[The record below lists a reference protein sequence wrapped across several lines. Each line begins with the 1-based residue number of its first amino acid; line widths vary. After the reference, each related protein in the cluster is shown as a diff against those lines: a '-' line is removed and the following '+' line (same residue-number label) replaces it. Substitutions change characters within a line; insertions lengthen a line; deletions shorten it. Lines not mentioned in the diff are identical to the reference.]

1 MCTMLG
7 LSGRITEAAKHAAQ
21 TARVKDHVGGMI
33 PSAVAAAAVLLV
45 LSCSK
50 RSLRRRDGAPAPP
63 RKRKKS
69 QKEME
74 DRSGKEAEVAEIG
87 SKEVA
92 EAAKVAVPA
101 MVKPFQ
107 ALYSVREEL
116 FTAEFLSTCLPK
128 GQTIDKLPCV
138 LC

>member
-1 MCTMLG
+1 MLG
-7 LSGRITEAAKHAAQ
+7 LSGRVTEAAKHAAQ
-21 TARVKDHVGGMI
+21 TARVEDHVGGMM

-50 RSLRRRDGAPAPP
+50 RSVRRREGAAPPP

-74 DRSGKEAEVAEIG
+74 DRKKSKEPEAAEIG

-107 ALYSVREEL
+107 ALYNVRAEL

-128 GQTIDKLPCV
+128 GQTLDKLPCV